1 MKNMKKLYYILAGA
15 AMLAS
20 LAACDHSA
28 KYQTNAFARLTADSY
43 SIKEDGGTL
52 RIPVSVFNNDGNSTN
67 VTFVVEDLTTAEGSF
82 YTVEPSNGVL
92 SFTGNGTQYITLNIV
107 NRADEYTGN
116 YALDVTIKN
125 ATNDVDISGM
135 TSARVV
141 IEDND
146 HPLNA
151 ILGTYTLAG
160 KADYWGDVYDFSV
173 TIAPDPD
180 DITKVI
186 IQNLDPY
193 FVSYGYTAARG
204 YNQFSGQVNDEKTQI
219 VAPKNQLVGYQ
230 DVFLFGSDAANFD
243 DASGLTDLVIEI
255 GPNTITFPYAWGLRS
270 ASGYWCLYNGPMTLT
285 K

>member
-125 ATNDVDISGM
+125 ATNDVYVSGL
-135 TSARVV
+135 TSARVI

-146 HPLNA
+146 HPLNFL
-151 ILGTYTLAG
+151 LGTYTLAG
-160 KADYWGDVYDFSV
+160 KADYWGNSFDFSV
-173 TIAPDPD
+173 TLAPDPS

-186 IQNLDPY
+186 VQNLDPY
-193 FVSYGYTAARG
+193 FAQNGIDAAHG
-204 YNQFSGQVNDEKTQI
+204 ANQFSGQVNDEHTQI
-219 VAPKNQLVGYQ
+219 LVPKNQLIGYK
-230 DVFLFGSDAANFD
+230 DVYLFGSDAANYN
-243 DASGLTDLVIEI
+243 DATGMTDLLIEVGENSI
-255 GPNTITFPYAWGLRS
+255 TIPNAWGLRNGD
-270 ASGYWCLYNGPMTLT
+270 GYWCLYNGPMTLT